1 MNTAGKTAMSEYRG
15 DSANVNWKG
24 CVCKKKENRNTVG
37 EQEWCLAMREARKR
51 NSSHE
56 PYFSRNQRHI
66 PGWESPF
73 RERVSLLVRFKSWE
87 VPSKMMTR
95 GLENVFVSPTAVR
108 EVSLGK
114 SIHQFISSSPLRMI
128 NSLES
133 SSSLKLNA
141 CLPNRMEVNSDKSIH
156 HSLSGRFTLK
166 HNAMTVIKCTITKQ
180 EWFQMGHV

>member
-1 MNTAGKTAMSEYRG
+1 MDWWLIAGVGILKRRNCVCDNGFYVTTRWKSSDLRRWRKTNPYLFQWNTRIAIQLNTAGKTAMSEYRG

-114 SIHQFISSSPLRMI
+114 SIHQFISSSPLRI
-128 NSLES
+128 VSTVDS
-133 SSSLKLNA
+133 S
-141 CLPNRMEVNSDKSIH
+141 
-156 HSLSGRFTLK
+156 
-166 HNAMTVIKCTITKQ
+166 
-180 EWFQMGHV
+180 